1 MHDPLASSPRN
12 AASAVT
18 PRRARARVSRAMA
31 PPGGEGSGPGRG
43 GAAQKPVVTSTLLFR
58 MMNPELYVGYNR
70 WVAGIGTIVC
80 GLAIAK
86 VAHMKYE
93 SERTR
98 NGSPREGEEDARR

>member
-31 PPGGEGSGPGRG
+31 PPGGDGSGPGRG

-70 WVAGIGTIVC
+70 WIAGVGSLVC
-80 GLAIAK
+80 GLA
-86 VAHMKYE
+86 VVNVGLMKYE
-93 SERTR
+93 RERELK
-98 NGSPREGEEDARR
+98 REREENERIP